1 MIRVLCA
8 SGVIKGPP
16 CYVHGARALR
26 QFEMDSKLNPLRR
39 LREAEASCRSC
50 RRSAG
55 CGAELAEGILETK
68 SGNPKEHS
76 GSSLACRL
84 RLERALRLGWGEA
97 GNNRDLLGGSPAVSS
112 PCDATGM
119 SRRGRGAGR
128 AAETALACRHFR
140 LFRSQSKHR
149 DQEV

>member
-39 LREAEASCRSC
+39 LREAEASCR
-50 RRSAG
+50 RSPG
-55 CGAELAEGILETK
+55 CGAELAEGILATK

-76 GSSLACRL
+76 GSPLACRL

-97 GNNRDLLGGSPAVSS
+97 GNNRDLLGGRPAVSS

-119 SRRGRGAGR
+119 SRRGHGAGR
-128 AAETALACRHFR
+128 AAERGLACRHLRGF
-140 LFRSQSKHR
+140 
-149 DQEV
+149 